1 MRKSRLTRK
10 VAGTLYNLGV
20 ASLIASVVWV
30 GVGVYSAAVKKPDID
45 VSKKDLEPINTTLD
59 VEFLEEISR
68 REQLAKN
75 VDRYLEREIS
85 KEESTQPTTSP
96 EPAEEGSPSSE
107 ASPAGELEQ

>member
-1 MRKSRLTRK
+1 
-10 VAGTLYNLGV
+10 LGI
-20 ASLIASVVWV
+20 ATLIASVVWV
-30 GVGVYSAAVKKPDID
+30 GIGVYSAAVKKPGID

-59 VEFLEEISR
+59 TEFLEEISR

-85 KEESTQPTTSP
+85 NEEPEASPEQEESPQPTTSP